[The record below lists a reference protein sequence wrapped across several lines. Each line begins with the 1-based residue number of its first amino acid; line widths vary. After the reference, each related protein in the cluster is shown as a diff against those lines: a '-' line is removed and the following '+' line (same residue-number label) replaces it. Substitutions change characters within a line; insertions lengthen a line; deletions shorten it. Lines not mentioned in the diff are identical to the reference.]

1 MNEFIFT
8 NQHKGRSRRCEYL
21 LVAKK
26 CPRPTT
32 KDPREPYSTDSRAH
46 GTFLTSRNPRSLKDY
61 EEKKNTQINISMKK
75 ITFVEACCANFT
87 VKLTHLHSQQ

>member
-1 MNEFIFT
+1 MQIKPPT
-8 NQHKGRSRRCEYL
+8 AKSQDLLTL

-61 EEKKNTQINISMKK
+61 EEKKTH
-75 ITFVEACCANFT
+75 
-87 VKLTHLHSQQ
+87 KLIFQ